1 MLVLLAGVSFGGCE
15 LFQFISPKRVRLAP
29 AILGSAK
36 IRTYAMNDGS
46 SPNREGESGR
56 KQVED
61 LKVAIIAW
69 NTVFLDNR
77 YRNLV
82 NCPLQYH

>member
-1 MLVLLAGVSFGGCE
+1 
-15 LFQFISPKRVRLAP
+15 
-29 AILGSAK
+29 
-36 IRTYAMNDGS
+36 MNDGS